1 MRMCR
6 ASFVLVNVI
15 VVSVILCH
23 CSALVFLNNRRNV
36 LQDIMSVTLM
46 MPMNTRN
53 QYIIGKKETST
64 SDQFLDEQVTVPLKW
79 IPELQAYVV
88 FYTVGGDKFGAILD
102 TGSPFLTVPSYCD
115 ETKWG
120 CYRESSSIPSGYEP
134 TMEQYDN
141 NAGEVNWRSAPFAFL
156 NATGSMMGPK
166 SMVFGVLAES
176 LMDGPGGVFMGLVKY
191 TDSWIRPSFLGQT
204 NVKAFSIDLANPEQ
218 KSFTLSTQSLL
229 PTNNNDYIPLVND
242 LNRRYG
248 DPTIHYTARAQSI
261 TVNGFPLVSGKKKPI
276 YVIIDT
282 GVTGM
287 SVSQE
292 LYDERYIMARRNKE
306 RSLWDNVEVTFQ
318 SKGGD
323 MITLKSQRKP
333 ITTPIGEI
341 PWKGFNNNAH
351 LVVLGLS
358 FLDGNVMT
366 FDIDDGKFWIETP
379 SINTQTI
386 PP

>member
-1 MRMCR
+1 
-6 ASFVLVNVI
+6 
-15 VVSVILCH
+15 
-23 CSALVFLNNRRNV
+23 
-36 LQDIMSVTLM
+36 MSVTLM
-46 MPMNTRN
+46 PMSTRE
-53 QYIIGKKETST
+53 QYIIGKKENNYSP
-64 SDQFLDEQVTVPLKW
+64 DQFLDEKITVPLKW

-120 CYRESSSIPSGYEP
+120 CYRESSSIPSGYLP
-134 TMEQYDN
+134 TMEQFDN
-141 NAGEVNWRSAPFAFL
+141 NEGEVKWRSAPFAFL

-191 TDSWIRPSFLGQT
+191 TDNWIRPSFLGQT
-204 NVKAFSIDLANPEQ
+204 NVKAFSIDLANPQQ

-229 PTNNNDYIPLVND
+229 PTKNNNKNNNKYDYIPLVND

-261 TVNGFPLVSGKKKPI
+261 TVNGFPLASGKKKPI

-292 LYDERYIMARRNKE
+292 LFDERYIMARRNKE
-306 RSLWDNVEVTFQ
+306 RNLWDNVEVTFQ

-323 MITLKSQRKP
+323 KITLKSQRKP
-333 ITTPIGEI
+333 ITTPIGDI

-379 SINTQTI
+379 VANNQITPT
-386 PP
+386 